1 MGIHTVHRAHAHLTA
16 GGGDPVTSALAEGCQ
31 EGKEKGRGLS
41 SDPRTARCAR
51 HRIVPREA
59 VTPTEENCQCA
70 KGKAMF
76 SSEELS
82 L

>member
-41 SDPRTARCAR
+41 SDPRTGQVC
-51 HRIVPREA
+51 
-59 VTPTEENCQCA
+59 
-70 KGKAMF
+70 
-76 SSEELS
+76 
-82 L
+82 